1 MHAFLRNNKD
11 NVILKEIICQCF
23 DWGCI
28 RFPLFSPNSCLSAVY
43 YFSGIHCCHFYCQDL
58 ITIPTP
64 ALEKDKES
72 VIKSFLFFPKSYF
85 KPCCTLYNIRK
96 SLQSIIKVHVC
107 NKFQENMSINVITV
121 IHKIGTR
128 TNLLINIFIMMLRCY
143 ILKR

>member
-1 MHAFLRNNKD
+1 MNCVLFTKMDQVFSKENKTLKKYWKIEEKYWKSQG
-11 NVILKEIICQCF
+11 ILSVRKGGNP
-23 DWGCI
+23 D
-28 RFPLFSPNSCLSAVY
+28 
-43 YFSGIHCCHFYCQDL
+43 CCHFYCQDL

-85 KPCCTLYNIRK
+85 KPCCTLYSIRK

-128 TNLLINIFIMMLRCY
+128 Y
-143 ILKR
+143 